1 MSEFNIEESKLLK
14 YIVDSIN
21 HPVVFVDTNHVI
33 RYLNKSAENEYYG
46 RRKLKTLIGRP
57 LFSCHPPYAIPTIEN
72 AFEKL
77 KNGENEIYLY
87 FDKKKE
93 NDLYLVAVRD
103 ENETLIGYYERFE
116 EKKSINM

>member
-1 MSEFNIEESKLLK
+1 MPEFNMEESKLLK
-14 YIVDSIN
+14 HIVDSIN
-21 HPVVFVDTNHVI
+21 HQIVFVDTNHVI
-33 RYLNKSAENEYYG
+33 RYLNKSAEEEYYG

-77 KNGENEIYLY
+77 KNGENEVYLY

-103 ENETLIGYYERFE
+103 ENEKLIGYYERFE
-116 EKKSINM
+116 KKNK